1 MSDKPTIVLVHGAF
15 ADASG
20 WGGVINA
27 LQAQGFPVYA
37 PANPLRG
44 IASDAAYVH
53 AFLGTI
59 EGPVVLVGHSYGGA
73 VITNAAVGADN
84 VRALVYVAAFALD
97 EGESVGA
104 ALALGNDPVDLSQV
118 VVVRPFPGAG
128 EGDADGYINPAVFPQ
143 AFCQDLPGDV
153 AAAMAVS
160 QRPAALSSLGEPSGT
175 PAWKTL
181 PSWYL
186 VATADHLIPAA
197 AARAMAA
204 RAGATTV
211 EVDSSHVAMI
221 SHPDETTALILA
233 AVAGTES

>member
-20 WGGVINA
+20 WGGVISR
-27 LQAQGFPVYA
+27 LQAQDFPVYA

-44 IASDAAYVH
+44 IAADAAYVRD
-53 AFLGTI
+53 FLGTV

-97 EGESVGA
+97 EGESVA
-104 ALALGNDPVDLSQV
+104 EALALGGDPVDLGPV
-118 VVVRPFPGAG
+118 IVARPFPGAG
-128 EGDADGYINPAVFPQ
+128 EGNADGYINPAVFSQ
-143 AFCQDLPGDV
+143 AFCQDLPADV
-153 AAAMAVS
+153 AAVMAVS
-160 QRPAALSSLGEPSGT
+160 QRPAALSGLGEPSGT

-186 VATADHLIPAA
+186 VGVADHLIPAA
-197 AARAMAA
+197 SARVMAA

-233 AVAGTES
+233 AVDATA